1 MHTEQCS
8 SNVYLTETLTKVETM
23 KVLFEIVKLS
33 ETTYQ
38 VWDLS
43 KNCPVLHN
51 YSSLKAATKKTESI
65 TKKYNK

>member
-1 MHTEQCS
+1 
-8 SNVYLTETLTKVETM
+8 M